1 MVAGVAGGALADR
14 LRAPH
19 VAGQILAGV
28 LIGHAGLDLFSAET
42 VDGLAVVTEFALGVI
57 AVSIGDHLNIRRM
70 RNAGRRVFLLLLTEA
85 TLTPL
90 VVFGVVYAVRG
101 ELWLSTLFAAMAI
114 STAPATVIALIKQR
128 RARGVFV
135 KTLSA
140 AVALNNIACVALFE
154 VARLL
159 AGAALAPELTTS
171 LGEVLGQL
179 ARQLGGATLVGA
191 CGGLLLI
198 LVTRHE
204 VRTDRL
210 VAATFVTVIIVAGVA
225 LQLGLSVLLSCLALG
240 FTLANGTPGKEELGG
255 AAFENVEVAVLA
267 AFFTLA
273 GMHLEFSLV
282 IPAGVTA
289 LALVGGRVV
298 AKLASAG
305 AAMQLAG
312 ATRAV
317 RRLLGVALMPQAG
330 VAVGLILLVQRDPAL
345 ASIAEVFL
353 AVGLTTV
360 MINEIGGSFLTDL
373 ALRRSGE
380 AGRARPRLIDFLHE
394 ENITSELQAA
404 TKEEAIAQLVDL
416 LIDSHHLKVDR
427 DSLLQTV
434 LEREAQASTCLGA
447 GLAVPHGTLDDVP
460 NMLGAMGI
468 NREGL
473 AFETPDDAPVHC
485 IILLVTPTAERDRH
499 LEVLASLARA
509 IGQDEAVREALY
521 HARSPAHAYEALNAE
536 RADTFNYYLGD
547 V

>member
-317 RRLLGVALMPQAG
+317 RRLLGVALVPQAG

-499 LEVLASLARA
+499 LEVLASLVRA

>member
-14 LRAPH
+14 LRVPH
-19 VAGQILAGV
+19 VAGQILAGL

-140 AVALNNIACVALFE
+140 AVALNNITCVALFE

-317 RRLLGVALMPQAG
+317 RRLLGVALVPQAG

-473 AFETPDDAPVHC
+473 AFETPDDTPVHC

>member
-1 MVAGVAGGALADR
+1 MVAGIAGGVLANR

-19 VAGQILAGV
+19 VVGQILAGV
-28 LIGHAGLDLFSAET
+28 LIGHVGLELFSAET
-42 VDGLAVVTEFALGVI
+42 VDGLAVVTDFALGVI

-70 RNAGRRVFLLLLTEA
+70 RNAGRRVFFVLLTEA

-90 VVFGVVYAVRG
+90 VVFGAVYAVRG

-114 STAPATVIALIKQR
+114 STAPATVVALIKER

-159 AGAALAPELTTS
+159 AGVALAPEIATN
-171 LGEVLGQL
+171 LGDVLVQL
-179 ARQLGGATLVGA
+179 VRQIGGAALSGV
-191 CGGLLLI
+191 CVGLLLI

-210 VAATFVTVIIVAGVA
+210 AAATLVAVIIVAGIA

-240 FTLANGTPGKEELGG
+240 FTLANGTPRKEELGG

-289 LALVGGRVV
+289 LVLVGGRII
-298 AKLASAG
+298 AKLASARV
-305 AAMQLAG
+305 AMQLAG
-312 ATRAV
+312 ATQAV
-317 RRLLGVALMPQAG
+317 RELLGVALLPQAG

-360 MINEIGGSFLTDL
+360 MVNELGGSFLTDL
-373 ALRRSGE
+373 SLRRSGE

-394 ENITSELQAA
+394 ENITSELRA
-404 TKEEAIAQLVDL
+404 TTKDEAITQLVDL
-416 LIDSHHLKVDR
+416 LINSHHLRVDR
-427 DSLLQTV
+427 DRLLKTV
-434 LEREAQASTCLGA
+434 IEREAQASTCLGA
-447 GLAVPHGTLDDVP
+447 GLSVPHGTFDDVP

-468 NREGL
+468 SRDGL
-473 AFETPDDAPVHC
+473 PFETPDGGPVHC
-485 IILLVTPTAERDRH
+485 IILLVTPTAERARH
-499 LEVLASLARA
+499 LEVLASLARV
-509 IGQDEAVREALY
+509 ISQDEAVREALY
-521 HARSPAHAYEALNAE
+521 RARSAAHAYEALNAE
-536 RADTFNYYLGD
+536 RADSFNYYLGD
-547 V
+547 A